1 MPNGSRGGR
10 LLPRNERVT
19 EGSGKRGLRT
29 LCQRGERAR
38 EPRCRRRPG
47 ETGSGCAHVGGG
59 GGVCLF
65 ARCSQWISSSRLR
78 FYETDHRVIFASVYV
93 LEIMTCFAELYGG
106 RQKSRLT
113 NFGGFFFFPQGPP
126 IRQQCA
132 ESLGLISYAVP
143 PVSASV
149 SDSFLELW
157 VVATWSRREAEVQGF
172 NLHKTEAAREP
183 LSGTPATAS
192 PKASGGRGTVGGSKR
207 LRR

>member
-1 MPNGSRGGR
+1 M
-10 LLPRNERVT
+10 
-19 EGSGKRGLRT
+19 SG
-29 LCQRGERAR
+29 E
-38 EPRCRRRPG
+38 
-47 ETGSGCAHVGGG
+47 

-93 LEIMTCFAELYGG
+93 LEIMTCFAELYRG
-106 RQKSRLT
+106 RQKRGRPISGA
-113 NFGGFFFFPQGPP
+113 FFFFFPQGPP

-183 LSGTPATAS
+183 LSGTPAPAG